1 MELKNTILREITEE
15 DTKNIVKWRNNP
27 NVKKNFCIQDD
38 ITEESHLNWFKN
50 RILTGNVKQFIIID
64 KTENNPV
71 GSTFLRD
78 IDLKNKKAEFGIF
91 IGEDS
96 ARNKGIRTDCT
107 KLIIKYGFE
116 ILNLNKIFLRVFSN
130 NKGAIRAYEKA
141 GFKYE
146 GTAKEDV
153 LLPNGE
159 FQDIVFMS
167 ILKENY

>member
-1 MELKNTILREITEE
+1 MELNNTILREITEE

-50 RILTGNVKQFIIID
+50 RILTGNVKQFIIIA

-78 IDLKNKKAEFGIF
+78 IDLKNKKAEFEIF

-96 ARNKGIRTDCT
+96 ARNKGIGTDCT